1 MGGVASWIE
10 CSSFGSEKQILSL
23 DPTGLEIDH
32 DIPSRIEESEGSY
45 DLDLES
51 VIGEERHQW

>member
-1 MGGVASWIE
+1 MYHSIE
-10 CSSFGSEKQILSL
+10 CSSFGAKKILSL

-32 DIPSRIEESEGSY
+32 DIPSRIEEPESSY

-51 VIGEERHQW
+51 VIGEERHQWQESK